1 MEGSKMFAPKNI
13 LVPTDFSEYSDRALK
28 QAVDIASEHKSTI
41 YLLHVVDE
49 IMQCAV
55 DYCLDASLV
64 DQVEKQSMAYA
75 EEKLKKEVKMLS
87 ASKDLQVISDVR
99 KGDTYE
105 TILKEQKDK
114 GIDLIVIASH
124 GKKGLIK
131 HLGSVADKVLRE
143 AKCPVLLVK

>member
-1 MEGSKMFAPKNI
+1 MEFA
-13 LVPTDFSEYSDRALK
+13 
-28 QAVDIASEHKSTI
+28 
-41 YLLHVVDE
+41 
-49 IMQCAV
+49 
-55 DYCLDASLV
+55 
-64 DQVEKQSMAYA
+64 EKKLQ
-75 EEKLKKEVKMLS
+75 EELKKLA
-87 ASKDLQVISDVR
+87 ASKDIQVVFDVK

-131 HLGSVADKVLRE
+131 HLGSVADKVLRD

>member
-1 MEGSKMFAPKNI
+1 MEDLKMFAPKKI

-28 QAVDIASEHKSTI
+28 QAVDIASEHNSKI

-49 IMQCAV
+49 IVQCAV
-55 DYCLDASLV
+55 DYCLDAAVV
-64 DQVEKQSMAYA
+64 DQVEKQSMAFA

-87 ASKDLQVISDVR
+87 ESKDLQIISDVK
-99 KGDTYE
+99 KGYTYE

>member
-1 MEGSKMFAPKNI
+1 MFAPKNI

-28 QAVDIASEHKSTI
+28 QAVDIASEHNSKI

-49 IMQCAV
+49 IIQCAV
-55 DYCLDASLV
+55 DYCLDAAVV
-64 DQVEKQSMAYA
+64 DQVEKQSMVFA
-75 EEKLKKEVKMLS
+75 EEKLKKEVKMIS
-87 ASKDLQVISDVR
+87 ASKDLQVISDVK
-99 KGDTYE
+99 KGDTYQ

-131 HLGSVADKVLRE
+131 HLGSVADRVLRG

>member
-1 MEGSKMFAPKNI
+1 MFQPKRI
-13 LVPTDFSEYSDRALK
+13 LVPTDFSKYSDKALEK
-28 QAVDIASEHKSTI
+28 AVAIASEHNSKI
-41 YLLHVVDE
+41 YLLHIVDE

-64 DQVEKQSMAYA
+64 AQIEKQSITFA
-75 EEKLKKEVKMLS
+75 EENLKKEAKKIS
-87 ASKDLQVISDVR
+87 ASKDLQIISDVK

-131 HLGSVADKVLRE
+131 HLGSVADKVLRG
-143 AKCPVLLVK
+143 AKCPVLLVKA

>member
-1 MEGSKMFAPKNI
+1 MFAPKKI

-28 QAVDIASEHKSTI
+28 QAVDIASEHNSKI

-49 IMQCAV
+49 IVQCAV
-55 DYCLDASLV
+55 DYCLDAAVV
-64 DQVEKQSMAYA
+64 DQVEKQSMAFA

-87 ASKDLQVISDVR
+87 ESKDLQIISDVK
-99 KGDTYE
+99 KGYTYE

>member
-1 MEGSKMFAPKNI
+1 VHYVSTKKI
-13 LVPTDFSEYSDRALK
+13 LIPTDFSEYSDEALK
-28 QAVDIASEHKSTI
+28 KAVDIALEHNSTI

-49 IMQCAV
+49 IIQCAV
-55 DYCLDASLV
+55 DYCLEASIV
-64 DQVEKQSMAYA
+64 DQIEKQSMAFA
-75 EEKLKKEVKMLS
+75 EEKLQKEVKKLA
-87 ASKDLQVISDVR
+87 ASKDLQIIADVK

-143 AKCPVLLVK
+143 AECPVLLVKA

>member
-1 MEGSKMFAPKNI
+1 MFAPKKI

-28 QAVDIASEHKSTI
+28 QAVDIASEHNSKI
-41 YLLHVVDE
+41 YLLHVIGE

-55 DYCLDASLV
+55 DYCLDAAVV
-64 DQVEKQSMAYA
+64 DQVEKQSMAFA
-75 EEKLKKEVKMLS
+75 EERLKKEVKMIS
-87 ASKDLQVISDVR
+87 ASKDLQIISDVK
-99 KGDTYE
+99 KGYTYQ

-124 GKKGLIK
+124 GEKGLIK

>member
-1 MEGSKMFAPKNI
+1 MFAPKNI

-28 QAVDIASEHKSTI
+28 QAVDIASEHNSKI

-55 DYCLDASLV
+55 DYCLDAAVV
-64 DQVEKQSMAYA
+64 DQVEKQSMAFA

-87 ASKDLQVISDVR
+87 ESKDLQIISDVK
-99 KGDTYE
+99 KGYTYE
-105 TILKEQKDK
+105 TILKEQEDK
-114 GIDLIVIASH
+114 GIDLIVVGSH

-131 HLGSVADKVLRE
+131 HLGSVADKVLRG

>member
-1 MEGSKMFAPKNI
+1 
-13 LVPTDFSEYSDRALK
+13 
-28 QAVDIASEHKSTI
+28 
-41 YLLHVVDE
+41 
-49 IMQCAV
+49 
-55 DYCLDASLV
+55 
-64 DQVEKQSMAYA
+64 MAFA
-75 EEKLKKEVKMLS
+75 EEKLKKDVKMIS
-87 ASKDLQVISDVR
+87 ASKDLQIISDVK